1 MDMRFLLVIHYIN
14 EEIMMMTVN
23 GKNYDF
29 VESFLLQFNPNCYYD
44 ENDKALTEEA
54 AIEMYLSNPYETK
67 EGLEIL
73 IAECHEVLAL
83 DPFPWEQIDQTINR
97 LFWNEKLQK
106 WESKDSAESY
116 HQWLTM
122 VTDMLETEAKRQ
134 GKL

>member
-83 DPFPWEQIDQTINR
+83 DPFPWEQIAETAYRGIWSER
-97 LFWNEKLQK
+97 LQK
-106 WESKDSAESY
+106 WTDSDPETWY
-116 HQWLTM
+116 QWLTM